1 MLLTNGVHA
10 VCPLAPHFFSLPQSS
25 PSRSKLGSYY
35 QFHVGCSYLSLA
47 SSSPSYLQK
56 RHLQE
61 HTQLALCLRERQSK
75 AAGDVPLPIKIN
87 GTKTPS
93 VLHEFHLPGSLLSI
107 FSHQAPSW
115 LSYPL
120 RVLDTG
126 QKPSLREGGQ
136 GKSGQEAHAHPTHT
150 CLLIHT
156 CRHMCVYMHYKH
168 KHTHTCARAFC
179 TSMHLFSFYLL
190 LVKSLA
196 TS

>member
-1 MLLTNGVHA
+1 MSFISQGA
-10 VCPLAPHFFSLPQSS
+10 YS
-25 PSRSKLGSYY
+25 PS
-35 QFHVGCSYLSLA
+35 SL
-47 SSSPSYLQK
+47 
-56 RHLQE
+56 
-61 HTQLALCLRERQSK
+61 
-75 AAGDVPLPIKIN
+75 
-87 GTKTPS
+87 TKPP
-93 VLHEFHLPGSLLSI
+93 PGS
-107 FSHQAPSW
+107 H
-115 LSYPL
+115 PL

-196 TS
+196 TSWGWVGEGNYTMRAAERNYRKGWRSLLRVYKKNLRASGFLFVYFFVFLCSHTRALHVHIFAGKSLGQYAYVQSTACKEALTFWL